1 MKQVNF
7 QDEDMLF
14 LLRHIEEQGTQKQLA
29 ALSGFSIGKVNY
41 ILKALVDK
49 SLVKAGN
56 FARSENKAGY
66 RYLLTPDG
74 IKTKIEL
81 TEKFI
86 GHKKKEYVA
95 LQAEL
100 EIDRTRAIEGKVF
113 G

>member
-1 MKQVNF
+1 LKQINF

-56 FARSENKAGY
+56 FVRSEDKTGY

-86 GHKKKEYVA
+86 ERKKREYEA
-95 LQAEL
+95 LENEL
-100 EIDRTRAIEGKVF
+100 IVDKASLSVISH
-113 G
+113 